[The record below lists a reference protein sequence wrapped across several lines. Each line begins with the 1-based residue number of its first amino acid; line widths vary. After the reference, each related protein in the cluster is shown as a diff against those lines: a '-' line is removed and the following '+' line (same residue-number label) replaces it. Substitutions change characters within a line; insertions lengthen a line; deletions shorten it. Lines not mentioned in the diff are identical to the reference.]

1 VQIRRPSPYGHFLHR
16 KNVSIT
22 FVPPN
27 KYNGFAQYF
36 FQDFFADKKITFT
49 FAYEFIPH
57 LREGNRKTQ
66 AIEAL
71 RFLLL

>member
-1 VQIRRPSPYGHFLHR
+1 MLHLLLD
-16 KNVSIT
+16 STCII
-22 FVPPN
+22 
-27 KYNGFAQYF
+27 
-36 FQDFFADKKITFT
+36 FFADKKITFT

-66 AIEAL
+66 AIEAM